1 MIPPKDLESP
11 VDESLLPPSPGDR
24 IVGNTKVV
32 QPDDLLIANIR
43 ATPDE
48 KATLPPSGFENPS
61 IYCYRNALLSVL
73 LCSDRLMSYIQHHHL
88 PRIDE
93 YQHGFISEGKS
104 RLPPD
109 YQDVFTMMHR
119 LFQCYWSSSRDQE
132 SVDEAM
138 REFWEYIDTAHRP
151 FEVKK
156 RWPMGSQED
165 CSELLNFLISV
176 LNLQLG
182 EDTSAVQSREV
193 QNVQHLMYSA
203 TQVLRRCAGCRL
215 DKNVK
220 HAVRSDDSL
229 IWQVPIL
236 AEGTLRLEDFVFQDY
251 GTELT
256 DSPWYCNACYTSWE
270 DNVKPKYTPGTPAYK
285 EMIAK
290 YYAKNKSD
298 YEWHN
303 VARLPEVLLM
313 QLKVFDRDS
322 DKLDVQIRLVRELDM
337 AEYVNKDVCKGS
349 TRYRLKGIV
358 RHIGTN
364 LSFGHYISEVMV
376 ADQWYCINDENVRK
390 TTWLEINN
398 VKRQKGSSPETPYL
412 LLWEKVPEP
421 EDEEGVHQEG
431 TPSSGRVSS
440 PIKISS
446 SENSSSHSSP
456 IEKSSSKS
464 SSSRSSTR
472 QGSESKESGGHGA
485 GGQGSNSDESVKG
498 GSDNDDTEED
508 SLFGDFPSDDIS
520 DNEGSANEAS
530 NNEAS
535 DNDGS
540 DKADSDSD
548 SPGDPDPGPTPAN
561 TVFVADAGTQT
572 LSKLH
577 DAPAAIRSSIN
588 FDGQSLLEIHP
599 IPNLPDFMER
609 IYAAPEGGERPSNAI
624 DVKHRGRLEVFQ
636 MEDGH
641 PPVSFQLWKVLRR
654 GYLHWEDIIDK
665 DEFGK
670 KQKQAWYNFYNN
682 VHTSYGPG
690 IHPVEMI
697 PKWQWKQREADRKK
711 NEYWARIAE
720 EQKTEQQKG
729 KGKGKNKIEE
739 PKVRKISIFQ
749 TPMVQWVT
757 PDKKPTGKSK
767 KPKSP
772 PRKLTLKQPY
782 QNAATSPKTPSPTT
796 PRPRYTTRGT
806 SPKTPSPKTPS
817 PKMPSP
823 KLPSPK
829 TLRPEYKNEQTQVYP
844 TDIDVSDDDQ
854 SSSSYVTAP
863 SLAKSDSKSPSPR
876 QSPTGPGASSSPLSS
891 PPASSSSLSSPPES
905 PAPAPKRRGRPS
917 KAATQP
923 TRVMPER
930 KVKLEHPGLVGDTAM
945 KGASKTTAPKKPAAG
960 KKGAKKPGTG
970 GRKGVGKKTPVR
982 TTPVKKVPVVS
993 DDTDSESDITKKPTK
1008 KRKRA
1013 DVEEESEVAKKADD
1027 GKDDEEGRS
1036 GRKRLKKNEDG
1047 TWSRD

>member
-24 IVGNTKVV
+24 IVGNTNMV

-43 ATPDE
+43 AAPDK

-73 LCSDRLMSYIQHHHL
+73 LCSDRLRSYIQHHHL
-88 PRIDE
+88 PRIHE
-93 YQHGFISEGKS
+93 YQYGFITKGKS
-104 RLPPD
+104 RLPSD
-109 YQDVFTMMHR
+109 YQDVFTMMHH
-119 LFQCYWSSSRDQE
+119 LFRAYWSSSRDQE

-203 TQVLRRCAGCRL
+203 THVLRRCAGCRL
-215 DKNVK
+215 NKNVK

-251 GTELT
+251 GKELT
-256 DSPWYCNACYTSWE
+256 DSPWYCNACYTLWE
-270 DNVKPKYTPGTPAYK
+270 ANVKPKYTPGTPAYK

-290 YYAKNKSD
+290 YYARSKSD
-298 YEWHN
+298 YEWHS

-322 DKLDVQIRLVRELDM
+322 DKLDVQIRLLRELDM

-349 TRYRLKGIV
+349 TRYRLKGVV
-358 RHIGTN
+358 RHIGTS
-364 LSFGHYISEVMV
+364 LRYGHYISEVMV
-376 ADQWYCINDENVRK
+376 ADQWYCINDEIVRK

-398 VKRQKGSSPETPYL
+398 VKRQKGSSPETPCL

-421 EDEEGVHQEG
+421 ENEEGVHQEG
-431 TPSSGRVSS
+431 TPSSGKVSS
-440 PIKISS
+440 PIEISS
-446 SENSSSHSSP
+446 SEGSSSHGSP
-456 IEKSSSKS
+456 IEGSSSKS
-464 SSSRSSTR
+464 SSSRRSTT
-472 QGSESKESGGHGA
+472 QGSESAESSGHGA
-485 GGQGSNSDESVKG
+485 GSPGSNGAESVKD
-498 GSDNDDTEED
+498 GSDDDDSEQD
-508 SLFGDFPSDDIS
+508 SLFGGVPSDDIS
-520 DNEGSANEAS
+520 DDERPANEGPANEGPANEAS
-530 NNEAS
+530 ANEAS

-540 DKADSDSD
+540 DEADSDSD
-548 SPGDPDPGPTPAN
+548 SPGDPDPNPTPAN

-599 IPNLPDFMER
+599 IPNLPNFMER
-609 IYAAPEGGERPSNAI
+609 IYAAPEGGQRPSNAI

-654 GYLHWEDIIDK
+654 GYLHWEDIIDN

-690 IHPVEMI
+690 VHPGEMI
-697 PKWQWKQREADRKK
+697 PKWQWKQRQADRRK
-711 NEYWARIAE
+711 NEYWARMAE
-720 EQKTEQQKG
+720 KEKAEQQNGSG
-729 KGKGKNKIEE
+729 KEKSKVEE

-749 TPMVQWVT
+749 TPMVQWVSAV
-757 PDKKPTGKSK
+757 KKPTGKSK

-772 PRKLTLKQPY
+772 PSKLTLKQPY

-796 PRPRYTTRGT
+796 PRPKYTTRGT
-806 SPKTPSPKTPS
+806 SPKTPSPII
-817 PKMPSP
+817 
-823 KLPSPK
+823 PSPK
-829 TLRPEYKNEQTQVYP
+829 TPRPEYKHEQTRVHP
-844 TDIDVSDDDQ
+844 TDLDTSDDDH
-854 SSSSYVTAP
+854 SNSSYVTAP
-863 SLAKSDSKSPSPR
+863 SPAKSKSKSPSPEG
-876 QSPTGPGASSSPLSS
+876 SPTGPGASSSSLSS
-891 PPASSSSLSSPPES
+891 PPSSSSSLSSPPDS
-905 PAPAPKRRGRPS
+905 PAPAPKRRDVSS
-917 KAATQP
+917 KATSQP

-930 KVKLEHPGLVGDTAM
+930 KVKPKHPGLVGYTAK
-945 KGASKTTAPKKPAAG
+945 KGVNKTTAPKKPAAG
-960 KKGAKKPGTG
+960 KNGVKKPSTG
-970 GRKGVGKKTPVR
+970 GRKAVGKK
-982 TTPVKKVPVVS
+982 TPVKKVPVVS
-993 DDTDSESDITKKPTK
+993 GAADSESGITKRVTT

-1013 DVEEESEVAKKADD
+1013 NVEEEAEVAKEAAA
-1027 GKDDEEGRS
+1027 GKDDEDGR
-1036 GRKRLKKNEDG
+1036 GVRKRLKKNEDG
-1047 TWSRD
+1047 TWSRG